1 MVKKKIDYIY
11 RVLLICMALTS
22 HGFYAQTT
30 ESEKPHKFY
39 ASAGIN
45 QLFTTEH
52 GLVEVPT
59 LSGINLAL
67 GIGPIWRITM
77 EGQFSAHRMWGGG
90 EGLKNG
96 YLLSYSWR
104 SGIIPYKPVPLMLYG
119 GGGYHFYHMSYKPVE
134 LMGQPFLPV
143 VRNRRPTDYVT
154 FGATYPFYKW
164 LELDLSY
171 RREPFFRNNMPI
183 NANYIS
189 VGVNAWLYKYDRF
202 PRPTAKVKE

>member
-1 MVKKKIDYIY
+1 MRSYAKEIFIFCHLIVVITAASAQSEEPKKTY
-11 RVLLICMALTS
+11 
-22 HGFYAQTT
+22 
-30 ESEKPHKFY
+30 PFY
-39 ASAGIN
+39 ASAGLN
-45 QLFTTEH
+45 QLFTTDF
-52 GLVEVPT
+52 GVVETPT

-67 GIGPIWRITM
+67 GVGPFWRFTA

-96 YLLSYSWR
+96 FLLSYSWR
-104 SGIIPYKPVPLMLYG
+104 AGIIPHKPIPVMLYG
-119 GGGYHFYHMSYKPVE
+119 GAGYHIYHMSYNAVE
-134 LMGQPFLPV
+134 VMGLPFAPA
-143 VRNRRPTDYVT
+143 VRNRRPTDYIT

-171 RREPFFRNNMPI
+171 RREPFVRNDLPM

-202 PRPTAKVKE
+202 PRPKMKDK